1 MADIAGEWASTAQSP
16 MGVQNSTMTFTAT
29 GDDTFAGSS
38 TGPMGTMEITDGAV
52 AGDKVTFTMKVT
64 KPFPMTLK
72 ADATL
77 SGDAMEGAI
86 DTGAFGKMAFKA
98 TRKA

>member
-29 GDDTFAGSS
+29 GDDTFTGSS
-38 TGPMGTMEITDGAV
+38 TGPMGTMEITPLDV
-52 AGDKVTFTMKVT
+52 VIMKVT

-72 ADATL
+72 ADAAL